1 MCTPTLPPCLA
12 LRLDAVATHSAE
24 FIAAIEEAMNGQ

>member
-12 LRLDAVATHSAE
+12 LRLDALARHPAQ
-24 FIAAIEEAMNGQ
+24 FIAANEEAMNGQ

>member
-12 LRLDAVATHSAE
+12 LRFDAVATHHAE
-24 FIAAIEEAMNGQ
+24 FIAAIEEAMHGQ